1 MTQEKSFLGKYFPTD
16 ISKKQATDTGMA
28 MTLILLLLG
37 FFTKKILFYEIA
49 IASLVVTMAIPM
61 LFYPFAVIWF
71 GLTTLLGEVVSKILL
86 TVIYFVVLFPVSLI
100 RQAMGKDT
108 LDLKTFK
115 KSGKSV
121 MITRN
126 HLFTAKDIEHPY

>member
-1 MTQEKSFLGKYFPTD
+1 
-16 ISKKQATDTGMA
+16 
-28 MTLILLLLG
+28 
-37 FFTKKILFYEIA
+37 
-49 IASLVVTMAIPM
+49 M

-100 RQAMGKDT
+100 RQAMEKDT

-115 KSGKSV
+115 KSWQIGDDYPQSPFHRQRHRTSLLNNLKIRIWNFYVNCGHFKSQEEIPV
-121 MITRN
+121 AALIIVLLVFGVLIVLSAGSAIAPFIYT
-126 HLFTAKDIEHPY
+126 LF